1 MIPKSGYRVSEKIVL
16 KQKSETKWQL
26 KMLSLYSAGREEDRM
41 TRTIVALRTAAAILA
56 LCCAQIF
63 PASAQDY
70 PTRPITLIVPY
81 PAGGGVDLMG
91 RLIGQKLSV
100 ALNQQVVIENRGG
113 AGGMIGT
120 RDAARAAPD
129 GYTLVMLLT
138 GISLGANTG
147 YDVNKDFAPIGLVAS
162 TPIIVDAHP
171 SLPAKSLAD
180 VIALAKKE
188 PGKLSAGTPPAP
200 TLNYFAALLF
210 NLLAG
215 TQITV
220 VTYKGT
226 GPLTNDLLGNHVPLG
241 YNTIPASISNIAAG
255 QLRGLA
261 VTSTKRS
268 AAVPDVPTAAESG
281 LPGFEVVQYYGLAA
295 PAGTPRPIVERLNK
309 ELRAILTSDE
319 MKKRLIDDGTD
330 PTPSTPEEYAANIA
344 SEEGKWAALAQKLGL
359 KFE

>member
-1 MIPKSGYRVSEKIVL
+1 
-16 KQKSETKWQL
+16 
-26 KMLSLYSAGREEDRM
+26 M
-41 TRTIVALRTAAAILA
+41 TRIIDKWIIGLARTAGAAVLA
-56 LCCAQIF
+56 LCCVQVFSA
-63 PASAQDY
+63 AAQDY
-70 PTRPITLIVPY
+70 PSKPITMIVPY
-81 PAGGGVDLMG
+81 PAGGGVDVMG
-91 RLIGQKLSV
+91 RLIGAKLSV
-100 ALNQQVVIENRGG
+100 ALGQQVVIENRGG

-129 GYTLVMLLT
+129 GYTIAMLLT
-138 GISLGANTG
+138 GISLGSNTG
-147 YDVNKDFAPIGLVAS
+147 YDVNKDFSPIGLVAS

-180 VIALAKKE
+180 VVALAKKE

-200 TLNYFAALLF
+200 TINYFAARLF
-210 NLLAG
+210 NLLVG
-215 TQITV
+215 TDIAV

-241 YNTIPASISNIAAG
+241 FNTIPASISNIAAG

-261 VTSTKRS
+261 VTATKRS

-281 LPGFEVVQYYGLAA
+281 LPGFEAVQYYGLAA

-309 ELRAILTSDE
+309 ELRAILASDE
-319 MKKRLIDDGTD
+319 MKKRLIDDGAD

-344 SEEGKWAALAQKLGL
+344 REEGKWAALVQKLGL
-359 KFE
+359 KIE

>member
-1 MIPKSGYRVSEKIVL
+1 
-16 KQKSETKWQL
+16 
-26 KMLSLYSAGREEDRM
+26 M
-41 TRTIVALRTAAAILA
+41 TRIIGAARTAGAAVLA
-56 LCCAQIF
+56 LCCAQVIS
-63 PASAQDY
+63 ATAQDY
-70 PTRPITLIVPY
+70 PTKPITMIVPY
-81 PAGGGVDLMG
+81 PAGGGVDVMG
-91 RLIGQKLSV
+91 RLVGAKLSI
-100 ALNQQVVIENRGG
+100 ALGQQVVIENRGG

-129 GYTLVMLLT
+129 GYTIVMLLT
-138 GISLGANTG
+138 GLSLGSNTG
-147 YDVNKDFAPIGLVAS
+147 YDLNKDFAPIGLVAS

-200 TLNYFAALLF
+200 TINYFAARLF

-215 TQITV
+215 TEITV

-226 GPLTNDLLGNHVPLG
+226 GPLTTDLLGNHVPLG
-241 YNTIPASISNIAAG
+241 FNTIPASISNIAAG

-261 VTSTKRS
+261 VTATKRY

-281 LPGFEVVQYYGLAA
+281 LPGFEAVQYYGLAA

-309 ELRAILTSDE
+309 ELRAILATDE
-319 MKKRLIDDGTD
+319 IKKRLIDDGAD

-344 SEEGKWAALAQKLGL
+344 REEGKWAALVQKLGL
-359 KFE
+359 KIE